1 MRGRS
6 KILIMRRD
14 RKLLERWTYWTET
27 RRLRF
32 DDALSILSEEEF
44 FLSEGRIM
52 GILRQYPAGDMDVPE
67 KTTTKICRNPLR
79 KRVELD
85 LFDNTKEGCR

>member
-1 MRGRS
+1 MRGRN
-6 KILIMRRD
+6 KNLIMRRD

-32 DDALSILSEEEF
+32 DDALNILSEEEF

-52 GILRQYPAGDMDVPE
+52 GILRKYPAGGMDTPE
-67 KTTTKICRNPLR
+67 RTMTKICRNPLR

-85 LFDNTKEGCR
+85 LFESSRRKLK